1 MTESEY
7 SVLLTRA
14 SVFAK
19 YLNMKAQGVKDE
31 LSGMKYVGNEEQA
44 YWAITALENSAK
56 ELKSLK
62 NFKELKQNPENYVDY
77 SQMMSIIDTE
87 KPTR

>member
-1 MTESEY
+1 MTTSTEPTYVLVPNFDAERLNSDWTMTESEY

-44 YWAITALENSAK
+44 Y
-56 ELKSLK
+56 
-62 NFKELKQNPENYVDY
+62 
-77 SQMMSIIDTE
+77 
-87 KPTR
+87 